1 MTIVARMSVAS
12 ILAIGFLG
20 FATPS
25 FATNT
30 SQALK
35 LCRANP
41 SCHSRVGEHSVIMTI
56 NGQDAVEC
64 PKLSTGQCIVVR
76 TAPSQHDFDALGD
89 VGTFSSVP

>member
-1 MTIVARMSVAS
+1 MTIIARFSLVS
-12 ILAIGFLG
+12 LLVVGLLG
-20 FATPS
+20 AATPA

-56 NGQDAVEC
+56 NGQDTVEC
-64 PKLSTGQCIVVR
+64 PKLSTGECIMVR
-76 TAPSQHDFDALGD
+76 TVPTQRNFDGSGGAM
-89 VGTFSSVP
+89 FSAN